1 MRISDWSSDVC
12 SSDLGTGSNE
22 ERYHATD
29 EGERRHDNGAQAQFH
44 SFECRL
50 KRGLALRFLLDRKLD
65 DQDRVLGGQADDRDD
80 ANVEIDVGG
89 QSPHHRKEDGAKYAE
104 RYNQKHGNR
113 DGPALVESGQQQE
126 YNKYRQA

>member
-1 MRISDWSSDVC
+1 MIGLRLRLAGSSRPLLTEPAAYRQIEERNEENSEHSGSQQPADNTGPNRD
-12 SSDLGTGSNE
+12 SARRTGTGSNE

-65 DQDRVLGGQADDRDD
+65 DQDR
-80 ANVEIDVGG
+80 
-89 QSPHHRKEDGAKYAE
+89 QSTRLNSSH
-104 RYNQKHGNR
+104 
-113 DGPALVESGQQQE
+113 
-126 YNKYRQA
+126 

>member
-1 MRISDWSSDVC
+1 MIRRPPRSTRTDTLFPYTTLFRSNTGPNCDSARRT
-12 SSDLGTGSNE
+12 GTGSNE

-65 DQDRVLGGQADDRDD
+65 DQDRVLGEIGRAPCRGRVCQY
-80 ANVEIDVGG
+80 VEITWVAGVSTEKQDT
-89 QSPHHRKEDGAKYAE
+89 KATNE
-104 RYNQKHGNR
+104 
-113 DGPALVESGQQQE
+113 
-126 YNKYRQA
+126 